1 MRTLIGGMTVVA
13 VLLSLPGIADAQ
25 RRPAP
30 RRPAAAPQRAVS
42 FGVQGSFGTETD
54 FGIGGRVVFGLR
66 SLFPRTPLD
75 AHVSFDYFFP
85 DEPAGTD
92 LTYWEI
98 NGNVGYRIPNVRG
111 SWAPY
116 VGGGLSIAHASV
128 DIGLGSAS
136 DTDVGL
142 NLLGGSTFG
151 TRSKVQPFAEAR
163 VTLGG
168 GEQFVITGGV
178 RF

>member
-1 MRTLIGGMTVVA
+1 MRKLIGGMAVVA
-13 VLLSLPGIADAQ
+13 VLLSLPGLADAQ
-25 RRPAP
+25 RRAAP
-30 RRPAAAPQRAVS
+30 RRQAAPQRPVS
-42 FGVQGSFGTETD
+42 FGVQASFGTETD

-66 SLFPRTPLD
+66 SLFPTTPLD

-85 DEPAGTD
+85 DAPAGAD
-92 LTYWEI
+92 VTYWEV
-98 NGNVGYRIPNVRG
+98 NGNVAYRIRTT
-111 SWAPY
+111 SRTLAPY

-128 DIGLGSAS
+128 DVGTGSAS

-142 NLLGGSTFG
+142 NLLGGTTFG
-151 TRSKVQPFAEAR
+151 AAATKVKPFAEAR

>member
-1 MRTLIGGMTVVA
+1 MRKLIGGMAVVA
-13 VLLSLPGIADAQ
+13 VLMSLPAVADAQ
-25 RRPAP
+25 RRAAP
-30 RRPAAAPQRAVS
+30 RRQAAAQRPS
-42 FGVQGSFGTETD
+42 FGVQASFGTETD

-66 SLFPRTPLD
+66 SLFPAAPLE
-75 AHVSFDYFFP
+75 AHVGFDYVFP
-85 DEPAGTD
+85 DEPAGVD

-98 NGNVGYRIPNVRG
+98 NGNVAYRIRTA
-111 SWAPY
+111 SRSLAPY

-128 DIGLGSAS
+128 DIGTGSVS

-142 NLLGGSTFG
+142 NLFGGTTFG
-151 TRSKVQPFAEAR
+151 SAATRVKPFAEAR

-168 GEQFVITGGV
+168 GDQFVITGGV